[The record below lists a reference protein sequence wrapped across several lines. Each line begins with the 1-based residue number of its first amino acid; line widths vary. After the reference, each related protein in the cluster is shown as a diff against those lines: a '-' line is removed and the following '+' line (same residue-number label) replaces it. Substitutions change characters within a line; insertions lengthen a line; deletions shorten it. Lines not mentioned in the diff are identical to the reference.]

1 MQNTVSKEQIER
13 IYNNAEKKIEKYWG
27 KCTVVTIQLENGF
40 TIVEHSACVDPANY
54 NEQIGLEICEEK
66 IKNKLWE
73 LEGYKLQCELGK
85 L

>member
-1 MQNTVSKEQIER
+1 MQNTVNKEQIER